1 MASRIVI
8 GGLSLSATFTMVA
21 VLAAGEQRTEA
32 PVDTVSVPGPTG
44 TLPVAATDLPPL
56 GPPATTIVIR
66 RHYVTSVPGASAGT
80 PGAGPSTGAVAAP
93 GPSAAPGAPAP
104 APAAAV
110 PAPAPRPTAPPVAAT
125 RAS

>member
-1 MASRIVI
+1 
-8 GGLSLSATFTMVA
+8 
-21 VLAAGEQRTEA
+21 
-32 PVDTVSVPGPTG
+32 VSVPGPTG